1 MMIKPSTALRNEY
14 PQISALAKNSG
25 EPICITNKGVV
36 DGVFMS
42 VEAFEQR
49 EKLLDHR
56 ASILEAEFSRLAG
69 GRACSI
75 DEVRARLKEKYK
87 TDSPV

>member
-1 MMIKPSTALRNEY
+1 MCETLPPSPGQTT
-14 PQISALAKNSG
+14 G
-25 EPICITNKGVV
+25 EPIYIANKGKGVAE
-36 DGVFMS
+36 GVFMS

-75 DEVRARLKEKYK
+75 DEVRAQLKEKYK
-87 TDSPV
+87 TDSLE